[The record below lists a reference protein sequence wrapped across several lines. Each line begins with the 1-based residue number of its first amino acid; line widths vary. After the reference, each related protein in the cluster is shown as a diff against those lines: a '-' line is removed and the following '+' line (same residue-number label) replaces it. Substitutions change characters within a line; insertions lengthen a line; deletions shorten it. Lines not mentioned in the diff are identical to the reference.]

1 MGETDKT
8 TQVAEGK
15 DHTAQIKSQQEEWGA
30 LGEDEQ
36 EEFLEQKEALEAEDA
51 DEEES
56 AAIIKEHLTQHNENK
71 KNPAYLVRG
80 AELMCSQ
87 GSNKRMMNLSP
98 CHGVYIKVHAVV
110 HELDCIQGDE
120 ENITWFGV
128 CTPGEGLETEQIE
141 LTGDDGK
148 KCHGKKCKPHIIG
161 TWLESYDQTKIV
173 DNGNKLPKEDGEIEG
188 CNTLTMDS
196 FLVCKHGGI
205 IMPINSGQDREVGID
220 EFQEGWDAYRRVMG
234 AEENKETQPYIHEVS
249 DELKEA
255 QAEDGLISWIPQ
267 KTTNEQVLK
276 FMEIAAFPLISESM
290 SNEHYENNLKELKK
304 QAMRS
309 ERYENNLEKYEGFYK
324 RNAPIENQNKWES
337 ISFGWFDMDF
347 SGCEIIAAYNA
358 KVALGEEMT
367 ETEMAELICTFEK
380 KGAVLSGGFGV
391 APTEINDY
399 FEREGYETA
408 MITSMEKED
417 INAVGEE
424 YDTVIITVFNSSHNI
439 MDQIHTMNVSK
450 DENGYSCHNSTE
462 ELVNLSSLWEIIT
475 SVSGGD
481 AKPISVIGINKK
493 EEGKER

>member
-15 DHTAQIKSQQEEWGA
+15 DDTAQIKSQQEEWDA
-30 LGEDEQ
+30 LGEDGQ

-128 CTPGEGLETEQIE
+128 CTPGEELETEQIQ
-141 LTGDDGK
+141 LIGDDGK

-173 DNGNKLPKEDGEIEG
+173 DNGNKMPKEDGEIEG

-205 IMPINSGQDREVGID
+205 IMPINSGQDREVG
-220 EFQEGWDAYRRVMG
+220 
-234 AEENKETQPYIHEVS
+234 AEEFDYATEEEREEALNRVQKGCTGEEEEMDCDGLLYMKLENQTDQNVHGSEYEKEDVNEENGSSDYSTGAPSMSKEGMMALMELEVLSEYSLNKGYLVVKNGRLIGIKPHLVGDGGITVGFGDYLSEDDLAFYEDKGYHLSTQESDFNQIKDVVIPVEVCFEKFLADVDS
-249 DELKEA
+249 CYKSLKEQIDDGELRELSQQEMDALMIGKYQTGSLGADVQVKVNANVGKGELKDEYM
-255 QAEDGLISWIPQ
+255 ENRGKYKDRIDIELNIYFDG
-267 KTTNEQVLK
+267 N
-276 FMEIAAFPLISESM
+276 
-290 SNEHYENNLKELKK
+290 YEVAGGLGNTIVVE
-304 QAMRS
+304 
-309 ERYENNLEKYEGFYK
+309 EWEKYE
-324 RNAPIENQNKWES
+324 EN
-337 ISFGWFDMDF
+337 
-347 SGCEIIAAYNA
+347 
-358 KVALGEEMT
+358 
-367 ETEMAELICTFEK
+367 
-380 KGAVLSGGFGV
+380 
-391 APTEINDY
+391 
-399 FEREGYETA
+399 
-408 MITSMEKED
+408 
-417 INAVGEE
+417 
-424 YDTVIITVFNSSHNI
+424 
-439 MDQIHTMNVSK
+439 
-450 DENGYSCHNSTE
+450 
-462 ELVNLSSLWEIIT
+462 
-475 SVSGGD
+475 
-481 AKPISVIGINKK
+481 
-493 EEGKER
+493 

>member
-15 DHTAQIKSQQEEWGA
+15 DYTAQIKSQQEEWGA

-98 CHGVYIKVHAVV
+98 CHGVYIKAHAVV

-141 LTGDDGK
+141 LTGADGK

-161 TWLESYDQTKIV
+161 TWLESYHQTKIV

-205 IMPINSGQDREVGID
+205 IMPINSGQDREVG
-220 EFQEGWDAYRRVMG
+220 
-234 AEENKETQPYIHEVS
+234 AEEFDYATEE
-249 DELKEA
+249 DREEA
-255 QAEDGLISWIPQ
+255 LNRVQ
-267 KTTNEQVLK
+267 K
-276 FMEIAAFPLISESM
+276 
-290 SNEHYENNLKELKK
+290 
-304 QAMRS
+304 
-309 ERYENNLEKYEGFYK
+309 
-324 RNAPIENQNKWES
+324 
-337 ISFGWFDMDF
+337 
-347 SGCEIIAAYNA
+347 GCT
-358 KVALGEEMT
+358 GEE
-367 ETEMAELICTFEK
+367 EEMDC
-380 KGAVLSGGFGV
+380 
-391 APTEINDY
+391 
-399 FEREGYETA
+399 EGLLYRKLESQTDQNVHG
-408 MITSMEKED
+408 SEYEKED
-417 INAVGEE
+417 ANEGNGSSDYSTGALYMSKEGMMALMELEVLSEYSLNKGYLVVENGRLIGIKPHLVGDGGITVGFGDYLSKDDLAFYEEKGYHLSTQESDFNQIKDVVIPVEVCFEKFLADVEYFHESLERQINRKELRNLTQQEMDAILIAKYQCNTLGKTLQEQINAQEGRDVLFDAFEE
-424 YDTVIITVFNSSHNI
+424 RHGKNGDFKERTNVEMNIYFEGNYEVEGGGGDTIRV
-439 MDQIHTMNVSK
+439 
-450 DENGYSCHNSTE
+450 EPWE
-462 ELVNLSSLWEIIT
+462 ELY
-475 SVSGGD
+475 
-481 AKPISVIGINKK
+481 AK
-493 EEGKER
+493 